1 MEETNTMHHVHQ
13 KMFKIDML
21 HGSLWDKIPLFALPV
36 AATVILEQLF
46 LASDLAV
53 VGHFS
58 GDANTIAVAGI
69 GANIPIIG
77 LILNLFIGLALG
89 VNVVIANAIGRKD
102 RLTVTHT
109 VHTAVVMA
117 LVIGVAVSLIGEV
130 VAAPLLGSLNVPD
143 DVLPSAVLFLR
154 IYLLGLP
161 VIMLYN
167 FESSIFR
174 SVGDTRMPLKVLIVS
189 GLVNVILSL
198 FFVAVLDLHVA
209 GAALA
214 TVMAN
219 AVSAGVLFRLLM
231 RPHRYIQLKVND
243 IGIHWDC
250 VRSVIAIGLPAGV
263 QSGVFTLANIVI
275 QAAIN
280 SLGTNAI
287 AASAAAFNLEM
298 ITYDLLNSFSQA
310 CTTFVGQNYGA
321 GQLDR
326 CRRIFKIALFED
338 IIASVAAV
346 FLIFSF
352 GPFLLS
358 LFSPDPAVIELGM
371 LRLKMV
377 FFAYVFTVLYENMSG
392 YMRGFGI
399 SLLPAAITTISICGS
414 RLFWIFVVFPMH
426 RDFYWIMMAYPVSLA
441 VTAVCIF
448 ALLLWYRPAHRLGHG
463 MEKLAY
469 EG

>member
-1 MEETNTMHHVHQ
+1 MEETNTTHHVNQ

-46 LASDLAV
+46 LASDIAI

-58 GDANTIAVAGI
+58 GEANTIAVAGI

-77 LILNLFIGLALG
+77 LILNLFIGMALG

-102 RLTVTHT
+102 SLTVHKT
-109 VHTAVVMA
+109 VHTSVVMA
-117 LVIGVAVSLIGEV
+117 LAIGLAVALIGEG
-130 VAAPLLGSLNVPD
+130 VAKPLLGTLNIPD
-143 DVLPSAVLFLR
+143 EVLPSALLFLR

-161 VIMLYN
+161 IIMLYN
-167 FESSIFR
+167 FESAIFR
-174 SVGDTRMPLKVLIVS
+174 SVGDTQMPLKVLVVS
-189 GLVNVILSL
+189 GIINVVLSL
-198 FFVAVLDLHVA
+198 VFVLGLDMHVA

-214 TVMAN
+214 TVLAN
-219 AVSAGVLFRLLM
+219 LFSAVTLFRLLQ
-231 RPHRYIQLKVND
+231 RPHRYIQLEVKD
-243 IGIHWDC
+243 IAVHWDC
-250 VRSVIAIGLPAGV
+250 IRSIVAIGLPAGV

-298 ITYDLLNSFSQA
+298 ITYDVLNSFSQA

-326 CRRIFKIALFED
+326 CRRIFKLCLVED

-358 LFSPDPAVIELGM
+358 LFTPDPAVIELGM

-399 SLLPAAITTISICGS
+399 SLVPAIVTTITICGS
-414 RLFWIFVVFPMH
+414 RLFWIFAVFPQH
-426 RDFYWIMMAYPVSLA
+426 REFYWIMMAYPVSLA
-441 VTAVCIF
+441 VTAFFIF
-448 ALLLWYRPAHRLGHG
+448 GLLLWYRPTRRFGRG
-463 MEKLAY
+463 TEKLAY

>member
-46 LASDLAV
+46 LAADLAV

-58 GDANTIAVAGI
+58 GAANTIAVAGI

-109 VHTAVVMA
+109 VHTAVVMG
-117 LVIGVAVSLIGEV
+117 LVIGVAVAIIGEV

-174 SVGDTRMPLKVLIVS
+174 SVGDTRMPLKVLVVS
-189 GLVNVILSL
+189 GLVKVNLSL

-321 GQLDR
+321 GQIKR
-326 CRRIFKIALFED
+326 CKKTMQLSFLEGAIATFV
-338 IIASVAAV
+338 SVV
-346 FLIFSF
+346 VL
-352 GPFLLS
+352 LLS
-358 LFSPDPAVIELGM
+358 ARSLLAIFNSDPEVIAIGYI
-371 LRLKMV
+371 RLATILP
-377 FFAYVFTVLYENMSG
+377 AYVFCLIYEILSG
-392 YMRGFGI
+392 YLRGFGI
-399 SLLPAAITTISICGS
+399 SLAPALLTMLGVCGI
-414 RLFWIFVVFPMH
+414 RIAWVKFVFPTSMT
-426 RDFYWIMMAYPVSLA
+426 FQTVMWVYPISLGA
-441 VTAVCIF
+441 TAVLILCAVLI
-448 ALLLWYRPAHRLGHG
+448 YRPSRRFAGL
-463 MEKLAY
+463 ETEEADK
-469 EG
+469 